1 MKEQIDKLETTL
13 QEKSMIIYKLQI
25 DYEELVNELATS
37 EADRS
42 TLYTEELEK
51 MREKHAQEINTKD
64 VEIQQIKENQE
75 KLIQKVHYLDKEKA
89 QL

>member
-1 MKEQIDKLETTL
+1 
-13 QEKSMIIYKLQI
+13 MIIYKLQI

-51 MREKHAQEINTKD
+51 MREKHA
-64 VEIQQIKENQE
+64 
-75 KLIQKVHYLDKEKA
+75 
-89 QL
+89 